1 MLIDISELV
10 EAFPEFRVAVVVAT
24 GLSIPAV
31 RPEGLALSIA
41 EREAAAR
48 ARWGGLELA
57 EIPGVKVWR
66 VAYKRFGIKRTSYR
80 SSVERIVKNVLAGR
94 SIPEINGFV
103 DAYNAVSLAHVFP
116 LGADDLDR
124 LTGDIAFRY
133 ARGGDSFVDM
143 AAGGDGG
150 EEAGEAAG
158 EGGGGAGPAGEAPTS
173 REVEDPPKPGEVVF
187 ADEAHVLC
195 RRWNWRQDA
204 RSLVSPDTTRALLT
218 VQSFGTGDLEAAVA
232 DVADLFAR
240 YCGATVAVTYAD
252 RGSPRVPVAGV

>member
-57 EIPGVKVWR
+57 DIPGVKVWR

-94 SIPEINGFV
+94 TIPEINGFV

-143 AAGGDGG
+143 AATGDGG
-150 EEAGEAAG
+150 EEGGEAAG
-158 EGGGGAGPAGEAPTS
+158 ETAAGP
-173 REVEDPPKPGEVVF
+173 VEDPPKPGEVVF
-187 ADEAHVLC
+187 ADDAHVLC

-204 RSLVSPDTTRALLT
+204 RSLVSPDTKRALLT

-240 YCGATVAVTYAD
+240 YCHATVTVTYAD
-252 RGSPRVPVAGV
+252 RAAPRGTIAGV

>member
-24 GLSIPAV
+24 GLSIPAA

-124 LTGDIAFRY
+124 LTGDVAFRY

-143 AAGGDGG
+143 AATGDGG
-150 EEAGEAAG
+150 EEG
-158 EGGGGAGPAGEAPTS
+158 GEAPAETAAGPVGDPPKS
-173 REVEDPPKPGEVVF
+173 GPVEDPPKPGEVVF

-204 RSLVSPDTTRALLT
+204 RSLVSPDTKRALLT

-240 YCGATVAVTYAD
+240 YCDATVSVTYAD
-252 RGSPRVPVAGV
+252 RAAPRGTIAGA